1 MPSARA
7 AAFTAAGTDR
17 EQLRMSKSI
26 KNICRDALLVC
37 MQVRWI
43 PEQGAL
49 ANSYIYG
56 SVLVDAGLYPMAIQP
71 YRDEI
76 DTIVLTH
83 CHFDHTGHVKEI
95 AHMCRAKIAIHR
107 DDAGGLIDDAKNLS
121 INFGSRSPGIVP
133 DIVLSDGDTI
143 GGLTVLHT
151 PGHTPGSIC
160 LWLEADKVLISG
172 DTVFTDGAFG
182 RYDFPGGSR
191 QALEQSLDRL
201 VPLDVEG
208 LYPGH
213 GEPVDCGGKR
223 HIAAAQRLMK
233 GGYG

>member
-1 MPSARA
+1 M
-7 AAFTAAGTDR
+7 
-17 EQLRMSKSI
+17 K
-26 KNICRDALLVC
+26 
-37 MQVRWI
+37 VRWI
-43 PEQGAL
+43 PGQGAL
-49 ANSYIYG
+49 ANSYIFG
-56 SVLVDAGLYPMAIQP
+56 TVLVDAGVFPMAIQP
-71 YRDEI
+71 YKDEI

-83 CHFDHTGHVKEI
+83 CHFDHIAHVREI

-107 DDAGGLIDDAKNLS
+107 DDAGGLIDDGKSLS
-121 INFGSRSPGIVP
+121 MQFGARSPGIVP

-143 GGLTVLHT
+143 GGLTVIHT
-151 PGHTPGSIC
+151 PGHTPGCIC
-160 LWLEADKVLISG
+160 LWSEADKVLISG

-182 RYDFPGGSR
+182 RFDFPGGSR
-191 QALEQSLDRL
+191 QALAKSLERL

-223 HIAAAQRLMK
+223 HIAAANQLMK